1 MDTNDIDALLTTT
14 MIAKFYESFLLE
26 GVIDAAVNGTNDD
39 DSLGFYPDG
48 DIDTDDEDVI
58 NRNLVAAAFHM
69 LGQEIA
75 EHAHPLA
82 AYPIIVKL
90 IPMRNAAIKLM
101 REISELNKRRRMTWT
116 YLGDAVYAAFD
127 GYHAVLRVN
136 DPRNTEEPTIYLEP
150 GVVDALFEFLEGLSD
165 DANE

>member
-1 MDTNDIDALLTTT
+1 MNTNDIDALLTTT
-14 MIAKFYESFLLE
+14 TMITELYKNGNLE
-26 GVIDAAVNGTNDD
+26 GVINTAVNGTDND
-39 DSLGFYPDG
+39 SFLGYYPDG

-58 NRNLVAAAFHM
+58 SRNLVAAAFHV

-150 GVVDALFEFLEGLSD
+150 NVVDALFEFLERVD
-165 DANE
+165 YDE